1 MKKTLV
7 LIATLSLLAVVGAGV
22 AEAQS
27 GNGQINVRARNIG
40 IFEFTITDTDFDF
53 GDVDSNGTLS
63 STGVVGARNGGDDGA
78 VYNADAATTWTCS
91 SAPPRTVRIHNAS
104 TTSVI
109 NWGTADR
116 LSVRIP
122 DGTLPGGST
131 SCGLID
137 FTTTGDGGV
146 GSCASGALVHS
157 VGVGNGSNTVTGNLD
172 FELDVLDADGAGI
185 NTWTVVLTA
194 TGS

>member
-1 MKKTLV
+1 MNKTLV
-7 LIATLSLLAVVGAGV
+7 LIATLSLLVVVGAGD
-22 AEAQS
+22 AAAQS

-63 STGVVGARNGGDDGA
+63 STGVAGARNGGNNGA

-104 TTSVI
+104 TTSVV

-116 LSVRIP
+116 LSVRAP

-131 SCGLID
+131 VNPRRFAQRRQRRATIRLTQGPNTAGSRREESFLQA
-137 FTTTGDGGV
+137 TTRPSWTT
-146 GSCASGALVHS
+146 SSASAMPMTERAS
-157 VGVGNGSNTVTGNLD
+157 RTSR
-172 FELDVLDADGAGI
+172 
-185 NTWTVVLTA
+185 
-194 TGS
+194 SQ